1 MHCCWSASLSGWV
14 SRRKATILLLMSVV
28 FFMLSASPI
37 EAQRRFSKSYPASG
51 QSVRLELVNRS
62 GTVTV
67 EGWDRPEISITA
79 SLEAPAAVVLPQ
91 NLSGKIVINL
101 VKDNAG
107 RGDVGNVNFTI
118 RVPYYTA
125 VDIETLIGNLNVSNI
140 RSTMVRAH
148 VSAEG
153 DITLTNISAIGVSAE
168 NVTGDIFF
176 DGAVQQGGYYR
187 FSSMKGNISIR
198 IPFPSS
204 FKLVATAPSTRSINL
219 GAFSGGQMR
228 GVGDGRRIVGQLG
241 DGSASMQVTNQRGTI
256 QFIPR

>member
-1 MHCCWSASLSGWV
+1 MQLCSESLCGGAS
-14 SRRKATILLLMSVV
+14 RKKATILLLMSVV
-28 FFMLSASPI
+28 FFMLFTGAVD
-37 EAQRRFSKSYPASG
+37 AQRRFSKTYPANG

-67 EGWDRPEISITA
+67 EGWNRPEISITA
-79 SLEAPAAVVLPQ
+79 SLEAPAAVVQPQ
-91 NLSGKIVINL
+91 SLSGKIVINL

-118 RVPYYTA
+118 RVPYNTA
-125 VDIETLIGNLNVSNI
+125 VSIETLIGNLNVTNI
-140 RSTMVRAH
+140 RSAMVRAH

-153 DITLTNISAIGVSAE
+153 DITLTNIVAEGVSAE

-176 DGAVQQGGYYR
+176 DGTLQSGGYYR
-187 FSSMKGNISIR
+187 FTSMKGNINIR

-228 GVGDGRRIVGQLG
+228 NLGDGRRIVGQAG
-241 DGSASMQVTNQRGTI
+241 DGSASMQITNQRGTI
-256 QFIPR
+256 QFIQR